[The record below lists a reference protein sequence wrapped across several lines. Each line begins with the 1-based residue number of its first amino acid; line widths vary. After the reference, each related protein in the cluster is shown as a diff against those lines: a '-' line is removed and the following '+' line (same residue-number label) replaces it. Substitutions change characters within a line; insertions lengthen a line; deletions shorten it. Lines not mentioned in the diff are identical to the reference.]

1 MPCASLVLEP
11 PQKLVQVTTLQH
23 VGNCLVHVIVAL
35 LRILQTRKRLKQKN
49 MIHPN
54 IHPLQCLT
62 SLQGCFLRCPL
73 KSPLWPMRRAGQSI
87 RKLAE
92 CFRASVSWLLIFSK
106 GCTGRF
112 FRKEWDKMQL
122 FGRNP
127 IFEENRCRDF
137 LIVILVFIFYS
148 YLKGT
153 LSIPSY
159 SPDVFCRLLF
169 FHNAME
175 KHQGV
180 SPSIFDSNAY
190 DGTMNQLGFAVAF
203 RSRGSTYFS
212 SLPRRGFKVRCC
224 AEWWN
229 VWWKIW
235 KDTKYQELVEMLQN
249 DTIDWL

>member
-1 MPCASLVLEP
+1 MWTASKFVSLSSRKRLRRYPNRKYIGHVVCLIHVICMPCASLVLEP

-112 FRKEWDKMQL
+112 FSERMGQNATFWKKSNFWREQMQGFFDRY
-122 FGRNP
+122 FG
-127 IFEENRCRDF
+127 
-137 LIVILVFIFYS
+137 VY
-148 YLKGT
+148 
-153 LSIPSY
+153 
-159 SPDVFCRLLF
+159 LLF
-169 FHNAME
+169 L
-175 KHQGV
+175 
-180 SPSIFDSNAY
+180 S
-190 DGTMNQLGFAVAF
+190 
-203 RSRGSTYFS
+203 
-212 SLPRRGFKVRCC
+212 
-224 AEWWN
+224 
-229 VWWKIW
+229 
-235 KDTKYQELVEMLQN
+235 
-249 DTIDWL
+249 